1 MRRASK
7 DARDGAAAAGDVPE
21 MRRAVVEALQS
32 TLVLRKA
39 KSAVSES
46 LSATEGAKRTRGL
59 KQGSNGRGGG
69 DEPLATPN
77 VEAIRALLEDLGWAK
92 ELRHAVYALV
102 AAAKDGPDDG
112 EPKRRG
118 GRRETEPLASV
129 VSARKQWEASINDE
143 LEAIA
148 RERHQPL
155 VREREQRGDKAD
167 GALLPPTPSGAPLR
181 FLFDSEDPRGNATSS
196 IERLERG
203 RIEAVVSH
211 VWTRRFLSKCPRRS
225 RVAYFCS
232 KARTCSTRSRTSSRR
247 TGPRAARGERGAN
260 KTRRVVLKFSR
271 PLHTHA
277 TVTRGSTTVFSTNTA
292 PAAAASTKGASR
304 RQISAAPLKR

>member
-1 MRRASK
+1 MPIESQPDPSQKIPAQKILVVTGIS
-7 DARDGAAAAGDVPE
+7 GAGKST
-21 MRRAVVEALQS
+21 ALQ
-32 TLVLRKA
+32 V
-39 KSAVSES
+39 
-46 LSATEGAKRTRGL
+46 
-59 KQGSNGRGGG
+59 
-69 DEPLATPN
+69 
-77 VEAIRALLEDLGWAK
+77 LEDLGWAK

-102 AAAKDGPDDG
+102 AAAKGGPDDG

-232 KARTCSTRSRTSSRR
+232 QARTCSTRSRTSSRR
-247 TGPRAARGERGAN
+247 TGPRAAR
-260 KTRRVVLKFSR
+260 RRR
-271 PLHTHA
+271 RAPRA
-277 TVTRGSTTVFSTNTA
+277 A
-292 PAAAASTKGASR
+292 PARASGAS
-304 RQISAAPLKR
+304 